1 MGCCDAPG
9 LMPLEEAE
17 AMIYRQLHPVSE
29 TETQALAS
37 ALDRILAED
46 IHAPIDVPGYD
57 NSAMDGY
64 ALRAADLNQFPTLK
78 LVGKSFAGHAFDGDV
93 GRGQCVRIMTGA
105 PMPKGADLVVMQEDV
120 NVEGEQIRL
129 IHPQKLKAGVNVRR
143 QGGDIRKGSQ
153 ILRAGLRLG
162 PAHIGLLASLGLAQV
177 PVFRRLRVGLLSTG
191 DELCPPGTPLASG
204 QIYDSNRYLLSA
216 MLTRLNVEI
225 VDFGLIADE
234 PSAIRNAFERA
245 QVACDLILS
254 SGGVSVGEAD
264 YTRDIL
270 GELGDITFW
279 KIAMKPGKPL
289 AFGRLGSAWFFGLP
303 GNPVSA
309 ALTFHQIAL
318 PALQR
323 LAGELPP
330 PPLSLPA
337 QLGSNSHKRPG
348 RTDFQRGLL
357 SLKEG
362 QLVATPLG
370 EQSSGVLSSMT
381 GANCYIKLSQFAG
394 NQAQGESVEV
404 LPFDRWIQ

>member
-9 LMPLEEAE
+9 LMPLDEAE
-17 AMIYRQLHPVSE
+17 AMIYRQLHAIRE
-29 TETQALAS
+29 TETQALPT

-64 ALRAADLNQFPTLK
+64 ALRSADLNQFPTFK
-78 LVGKSFAGHAFDGDV
+78 QVGKSFAGHAFDGDV

-105 PMPKGADLVVMQEDV
+105 PMPKGTDLVVMQEDV

-129 IHPQKLKAGVNVRR
+129 THPQKLKVGTNVRR
-143 QGGDIRKGSQ
+143 RGGDIDKGSQ
-153 ILRAGLRLG
+153 ILRAGVRLG
-162 PAHIGLLASLGLAQV
+162 PAHIGLLASLGLAEV

-216 MLTRLNVEI
+216 ILTRLNVEI
-225 VDFGLIADE
+225 LDYGLIADD
-234 PSAIRNAFERA
+234 PAAIRAAFERA
-245 QVACDLILS
+245 QSECDLILS

-323 LAGELPP
+323 LAGELPAT
-330 PPLSLPA
+330 PLCLPA
-337 QLGSNSHKRPG
+337 ELGATTRKRPG
-348 RTDFQRGLL
+348 RTDFQRG
-357 SLKEG
+357 SLTTREG
-362 QLVATPLG
+362 KLVATPQD

-381 GANCYIKLSQFAG
+381 RADCYIKLGQFAG
-394 NQAQGESVEV
+394 NQAEGETVEV
-404 LPFDRWIQ
+404 LPFDRWIL